1 MILEAILNQPDKDQ
15 KLDATKNQAVILLG
29 HLAQFL
35 GDTAQ
40 KKLLNAYE
48 KLMDLLPNA
57 SLVLQRSICKCIPQ
71 LTKFFAEKAKT
82 YFSANL
88 KQLRESKDENTV
100 RVSAFAVAG
109 LLKGLGMS
117 FMVES
122 DVIGIIT
129 KESFD
134 SKKTEPIRKQAG
146 LYLFESLAFSM
157 GKSFEVFL
165 EKVFPLVL
173 GSISD

>member
-1 MILEAILNQPDKDQ
+1 
-15 KLDATKNQAVILLG
+15 
-29 HLAQFL
+29 
-35 GDTAQ
+35 
-40 KKLLNAYE
+40 
-48 KLMDLLPNA
+48 MDLLPNA
-57 SLVLQRSICKCIPQ
+57 SLVLQQSICKCIPQ
-71 LTKFFAEKAKT
+71 LTKFFPEKAKA
-82 YFSANL
+82 YFAANL
-88 KQLRESKDENTV
+88 KQLRESKDEKAI

-122 DVIGIIT
+122 DLIGIIT

-146 LYLFESLAFSM
+146 LYLFESLAYSM

-173 GSISD
+173 ASIAD

>member
-1 MILEAILNQPDKDQ
+1 
-15 KLDATKNQAVILLG
+15 
-29 HLAQFL
+29 
-35 GDTAQ
+35 
-40 KKLLNAYE
+40 
-48 KLMDLLPNA
+48 MDLLPNG

-71 LTKFFAEKAKT
+71 LTKFFPEKAKA
-82 YFSANL
+82 YFTANL
-88 KQLRESKDENTV
+88 KLVRESKDEKVV

-122 DVIGIIT
+122 DVLGIIS

-134 SKKTEPIRKQAG
+134 SKKTESIRKQAG

-157 GKSFEVFL
+157 GRSFEVFL
-165 EKVFPLVL
+165 DKIFPLVL